1 MEHGGQQPH
10 ASQAE
15 GATTHRNQV
24 TNWDPAY
31 QTAGTRLLLSH
42 TKSVYESCRLKTNKK
57 VTIQVNKL

>member
-42 TKSVYESCRLKTNKK
+42 TCKTGLNWQQDCASMRSV
-57 VTIQVNKL
+57 QVSV